1 MDKILAIIN
10 IVMFISLFAGG
21 IYSKK
26 TGELK
31 CNNNGIIAL
40 VVVFIL
46 PIMLGV
52 SILIR

>member
-10 IVMFISLFAGG
+10 IIMFISLFIGG
-21 IYSKK
+21 IYAKK
-26 TGELK
+26 SGELH

-52 SILIR
+52 SILM

>member
-10 IVMFISLFAGG
+10 IVMFIALFAGG

-26 TGELK
+26 TGELH
-31 CNNNGIIAL
+31 CNKNGIIAL

-46 PIMLGV
+46 PICLGISV
-52 SILIR
+52 LM

>member
-10 IVMFISLFAGG
+10 ITMFISLFVGG

-26 TGELK
+26 TGELH
-31 CNNNGIIAL
+31 CNKNGIIAL
-40 VVVFIL
+40 IIVFIL

-52 SILIR
+52 SVLI

>member
-1 MDKILAIIN
+1 MDKILAFIN
-10 IVMFISLFAGG
+10 IIMFISLFIGG

-46 PIMLGV
+46 PICLGISV
-52 SILIR
+52 LI